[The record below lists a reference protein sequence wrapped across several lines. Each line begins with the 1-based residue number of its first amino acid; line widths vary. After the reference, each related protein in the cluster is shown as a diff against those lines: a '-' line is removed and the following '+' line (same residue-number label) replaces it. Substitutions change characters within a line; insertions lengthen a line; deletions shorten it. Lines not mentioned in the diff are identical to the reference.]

1 MWAGVVRTRIYST
14 LRYVGS
20 GSIITHMVLPGRRC
34 SQLAVTA
41 FSSLVVV
48 VGCATSPFDA
58 DGRPDEPVPQVLEMT
73 FIITL
78 EATDRCLT
86 VDEAISQFATPLE
99 DELWTIAG
107 VDSTGTGASAGLAYA
122 SVTFASATPA
132 MAMLAEVEQAI
143 ARVAER
149 FPKDAQAR
157 LYLSP
162 FTDSPAQGMLP
173 AQCLREGAGV
183 IRRRGPEV
191 RQAGSPAPENPPAPT
206 P

>member
-1 MWAGVVRTRIYST
+1 MSSGGVRARVYST

-20 GSIITHMVLPGRRC
+20 GSMITHMVLPRRRC
-34 SQLAVTA
+34 SQVAVTA

-48 VGCATSPFDA
+48 VGCADSPNGPGD
-58 DGRPDEPVPQVLEMT
+58 RPAEPVPPVLEMT

-86 VDEAISQFATPLE
+86 VDEGMSQFATPLE

-107 VDSTGTGASAGLAYA
+107 VDSTGSGASAGLAYA

-132 MAMLAEVEQAI
+132 MAMLDEVEQAI

-157 LYLSP
+157 LYVSP
-162 FTDSPAQGMLP
+162 FTSSPWRGMLP

-183 IRRRGPEV
+183 IRRRGPDV
-191 RQAGSPAPENPPAPT
+191 RQNGLPAQENRPAPT